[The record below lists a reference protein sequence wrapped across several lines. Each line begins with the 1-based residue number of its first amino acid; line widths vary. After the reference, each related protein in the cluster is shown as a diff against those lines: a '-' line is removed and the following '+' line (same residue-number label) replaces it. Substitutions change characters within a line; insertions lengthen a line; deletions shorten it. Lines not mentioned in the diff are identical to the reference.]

1 MRKLLWV
8 LIAALGVNTVAQ
20 AQPKWGEDSVKCRE
34 NLYIY
39 YELAKAK
46 NYLEAYDSWIYVF
59 ENCPAS
65 SKNNV
70 IFGPYIVEAK
80 IKATT
85 DPAKK
90 EEFKNLLFKVY
101 DKRTELYPN
110 DEAYVLER
118 KGLDVLQHWPD
129 STEMAY
135 NLFKQALEMSN
146 EHSAAFYDKYFIAAA
161 MLFNEKV
168 FEITDVFQAYNVVQE
183 GLEYNNNVLN
193 REIKELN
200 KKVEDS
206 TITNKEK
213 SQLEKAKRELE
224 RFDAVV
230 TNNEKILGPI
240 ATCDKLKL
248 IYNEE
253 TFEANKTDAVW
264 LRRAAK
270 MLSRERE
277 DDNGETTDCTDDP
290 IFFKVA
296 EALYKLEPS
305 PTSARA
311 VGIIALKNNNNSKA
325 MEYFKEA
332 ANLEVDPKKQ
342 ATDYLRIAS
351 ISLKVGRLADAKA
364 YALKAANARS
374 GWGTPYI
381 IIASAYAQAD
391 GQCGDNIFEKK
402 AVYWAAIDKLK
413 YAKSIDPSVS
423 SKANQ
428 LINSYKKQLPDKAT
442 IFQLGIKEGDKHSI
456 GCTVNETIIVDY
468 NL

>member
-8 LIAALGVNTVAQ
+8 LIAALGMNTVAQ

-80 IKATT
+80 IKAAK

-90 EEFKNLLFKVY
+90 EEFKKLLFKVY
-101 DKRTELYPN
+101 DKRTELYPD

-129 STEMAY
+129 STKMAY
-135 NLFKQALEMSN
+135 NLFKQALELSN

-161 MLFNEKV
+161 MLFNDKV

-193 REIKELN
+193 KEIKAL
-200 KKVEDS
+200 KTKQEDG
-206 TITNKEK
+206 TITDREK
-213 SQLEKAKRELE
+213 AQLEKAERELE

-240 ATCDKLKL
+240 ATCDKLTL
-248 IYNEE
+248 IYNAE
-253 TFEANKTDAVW
+253 TFEANKTDVVW

-270 MLSRERE
+270 MLARERE
-277 DDNGETTDCTDDP
+277 GEDGETTDCTDDP
-290 IFFKVA
+290 TFFKVA
-296 EALYKLEPS
+296 EALYQLEPS
-305 PTSARA
+305 ATAARA
-311 VGIIALKNNNNSKA
+311 VGLIAAKNGNYSKA
-325 MEYFKEA
+325 VEYFKEA

-342 ATDYLRIAS
+342 ATDYIRIANYS
-351 ISLKVGRLADAKA
+351 IKLNRLSDAKT
-364 YALKAANARS
+364 YAQKAANARS
-374 GWGTPYI
+374 GWGAPYI
-381 IIASAYAQAD
+381 IIASVYAQAD
-391 GQCGDNIFEKK
+391 GQCGTNIFEKK

-413 YAKSIDPSVS
+413 YAKSIDPSVTS
-423 SKANQ
+423 RANQ
-428 LINSYKKQLPDKAT
+428 MINSYKQQLPGKE
-442 IFQLGIKEGDKHSI
+442 ILFQLGIKEGDKHSI
-456 GCTVNETIIVDY
+456 GCSINETITVDY

>member
-34 NLYIY
+34 QLYIY
-39 YELAKAK
+39 YELAKSR
-46 NYLEAYDSWIYVF
+46 NYLEAYDGWSYVF
-59 ENCPAS
+59 ANCPAS

-70 IFGPYIVEAK
+70 IFGPYIAEAK
-80 IKATT
+80 IKAAT

-90 EEFKNLLFKVY
+90 EEFKELLMRVY
-101 DKRTELYPN
+101 DKRIELYPD

-118 KGLDVLQHWPD
+118 KGLDMIQHYPD
-129 STEMAY
+129 SNMAAY
-135 NLFKQALEMSN
+135 QMFKKALEMSN
-146 EHSAAFYDKYFIAAA
+146 EHSAAFYNAYFIAAA
-161 MLFNEKV
+161 RLFNDKV

-193 REIKELN
+193 REIKEL
-200 KKVEDS
+200 KDKQEAG
-206 TITNKEK
+206 TITDKEK
-213 SQLEKAKRELE
+213 SQLEKAERELE

-253 TFEANKTDAVW
+253 TFEANKSDATW

-270 MLSRERE
+270 MMARERVG
-277 DDNGETTDCTDDP
+277 DDGETSDCTDDP

-296 EALYKLEPS
+296 EALYVLEPS

-325 MEYFKEA
+325 IDYFKEA

-342 ATDYLRIAS
+342 ADDYLRIAS
-351 ISLKVGRLADAKA
+351 TSLKLGRLSDAKV
-364 YALKAANARS
+364 YSQKAANAKS

-381 IIASAYAQAD
+381 IMASAYAQAD
-391 GQCGDNIFEKK
+391 GQCGNNIFEKK

-413 YAKSIDPSVS
+413 YAKSIDGSVS

-428 LINSYKKQLPDKAT
+428 LINSYKQQLPGKD
-442 IFQLGIKEGDKHSI
+442 ILFQLNVKEGDKHTI
-456 GCTVNETIIVDY
+456 GCWVNETITVDF

>member
-8 LIAALGVNTVAQ
+8 LIAALGMNTVAQ

-161 MLFNEKV
+161 MLFNDKV

>member
-8 LIAALGVNTVAQ
+8 LIAALGMNTVAQ

-80 IKATT
+80 IKAAK

-90 EEFKNLLFKVY
+90 EEFKKLLFKVY
-101 DKRTELYPN
+101 DKRTELYPD

-129 STEMAY
+129 STKMAY
-135 NLFKQALEMSN
+135 NLFKQALELSN

-161 MLFNEKV
+161 MLFNDKV

-193 REIKELN
+193 KEIKEL
-200 KKVEDS
+200 KAKQEDG
-206 TITNKEK
+206 TITDKEK
-213 SQLEKAKRELE
+213 AQLEKAERELE

-248 IYNEE
+248 IYNAE

-270 MLSRERE
+270 MLARERE
-277 DDNGETTDCTDDP
+277 GEEGETTDCTDDP

-296 EALYKLEPS
+296 EALYQLEPS
-305 PTSARA
+305 PTAARA
-311 VGIIALKNNNNSKA
+311 VGYVALKNNNNSKA
-325 MEYFKEA
+325 IEYLKEA
-332 ANLEVDPKKQ
+332 SNLEVDPKKQ
-342 ATDYLRIAS
+342 ASDYLRIAS
-351 ISLKVGRLADAKA
+351 TSLKMGRLADAKT
-364 YALKAANARS
+364 YALKAASARS

-381 IIASAYAQAD
+381 ILASAYAQAD
-391 GQCGDNIFEKK
+391 GQCGNNIFEKK

-413 YAKSIDPSVS
+413 YAKSIDASVT

-428 LINSYKKQLPDKAT
+428 LINSYKQQLPGKE
-442 IFQLGIKEGDKHSI
+442 ILFQLNVKEGDKHTI
-456 GCTVNETIIVDY
+456 GCWVNETITVDY